1 MLKGRQKDAVVD
13 RLGVRNDLGISKAL
27 ASLKSFKTDGS
38 LVGIKG
44 KPDNLGLLEGPWKEV
59 WLVQEDDILYT
70 VTSVQ
75 TPLAWLADDVWMFPQ
90 IFRGRITAK
99 NMATVRRALRRIG
112 ATISIDLPYY
122 AQDNYPT
129 TRRPPNEGQ

>member
-27 ASLKSFKTDGS
+27 ASLESFKTDGS

-44 KPDNLGLLEGPWKEV
+44 KPDNPGLLEGPWREV

-75 TPLAWLADDVWMFPQ
+75 TPLAWLADGVWTFPQ
-90 IFRGRITAK
+90 IFRGSITSRHVAVMK
-99 NMATVRRALRRIG
+99 RALRRIG
-112 ATISIDLPYY
+112 ATISSDLPYY
-122 AQDNYPT
+122 AQDD
-129 TRRPPNEGQ
+129 